1 AGRQG
6 GGQVII
12 GRPQGPNASARA
24 SNRSHRRISVVDGDV
39 GFTGGSGLSRKW
51 MGNGRV
57 EGHWRDTDIKVEGPA
72 VQYLQGAFMEN
83 WLEATG
89 AMLAGEAYFPR
100 PIPAPGRTHAQVV
113 RSSAPA

>member
-1 AGRQG
+1 
-6 GGQVII
+6 II
-12 GRPQGPNASARA
+12 CRPSGPNTTDGATTPT
-24 SNRSHRRISVVDGDV
+24 HRRIIVVDGHV